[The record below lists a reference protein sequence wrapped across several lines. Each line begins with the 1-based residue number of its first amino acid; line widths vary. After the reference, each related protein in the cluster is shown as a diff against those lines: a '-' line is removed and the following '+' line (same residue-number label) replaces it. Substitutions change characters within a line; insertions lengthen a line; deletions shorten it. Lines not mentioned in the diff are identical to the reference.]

1 MFWSLQGSEQLS
13 RPYVFQVDLLSQN
26 FHIDRRSLLG
36 QTVTLE
42 IPTQNLL
49 TPRYLNGKVTAAA
62 VRSEE
67 INDTRYAV

>member
-1 MFWSLQGSEQLS
+1 MLDRIRAHTPLGPNELMFWSLQGSEQLS

-42 IPTQNLL
+42 IPTQNML
-49 TPRYLNGKVTAAA
+49 TPRY
-62 VRSEE
+62 
-67 INDTRYAV
+67 